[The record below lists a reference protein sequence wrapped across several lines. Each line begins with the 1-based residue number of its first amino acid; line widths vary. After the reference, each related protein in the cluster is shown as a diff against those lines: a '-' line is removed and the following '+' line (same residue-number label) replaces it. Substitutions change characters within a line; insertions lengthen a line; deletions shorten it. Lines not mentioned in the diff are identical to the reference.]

1 MAGLYRR
8 CQPYQALYSLLS
20 SPFILGIVIGILFN
34 LALRNTN
41 VSEVTQANLG
51 SQGDKII
58 LEDVL
63 AVSSNKGQAK
73 DESQKKEDKNFVR
86 PRFVKE
92 ELNITRRLLVVI
104 IPESDW
110 TENDQN
116 IKKYINS
123 TLQPYSN
130 DIAYIEKPK
139 SGRTDILDI
148 IKQLGTSHLS
158 NYGLYYLIPD
168 TALVIARNLKKLTDP
183 IITSDLTYSGLKS
196 GAGQDICQLDSGI
209 LISQILVKSMVE
221 EMDWCYRN
229 KIGYDQSSNLQNC
242 VLHSSKAKCQDT
254 FDNFPYS
261 AIKYSSQLSSFENVI
276 SVYDLKSEENMKTLL
291 HSLNVNE
298 AKLINE
304 DITKLEEELS
314 VLINTSKY
322 HLSPIWPLGSIKRC
336 KSTDRYDMN
345 IHHHFNHT
353 HEYFKDDYESATR
366 LNDEDVED
374 IDKILNLCNVQ
385 TEDFSSGWAKVD
397 ATRGKDLILEV
408 SHKANERKLSSRKC
422 QVVKELANPVIVQ
435 MPFVTESFKISLII
449 PVQEKDSQKTMTLLR
464 SFAKNSIEKNDRIFL
479 MLVFLYSP
487 ERPDKNNNN
496 DFFKDVKQLAL
507 QISKKYKKDQTK
519 SSSHLLWYSMQTK
532 GVKPSDLELMDLVTQ
547 KLDNKT
553 IILLGS
559 PDMEIKSDYFN
570 RVRMNTIQS
579 KQVFCPIPFTEFH
592 PAIIYGDKRPPLSM
606 VFNTT
611 AGHFDQLNNGH
622 VSFYKTDY
630 LKARSGLTKELI
642 KHESELEE
650 ERRERDMLSDNLCL
664 VLEQARS
671 LHTLRAP
678 DPSLMLRYEEVNCD
692 NISDLVKLELCQVRR
707 RRSLG
712 RRRNLAQEFLGGDKR
727 IRN

>member
-8 CQPYQALYSLLS
+8 CQPYQALYSLVS
-20 SPFILGIVIGILFN
+20 SPFILGIVIGILLN
-34 LALRNTN
+34 VALRNTE
-41 VSEVTQANLG
+41 VSDVAQHQLH
-51 SQGDKII
+51 SPGDRVV
-58 LEDVL
+58 LEDVEDVPSPDKDT
-63 AVSSNKGQAK
+63 AGGETQKK
-73 DESQKKEDKNFVR
+73 DEKNFVR

-104 IPESDW
+104 FPESHW
-110 TENDQN
+110 SGNEPSLR
-116 IKKYINS
+116 KYINS
-123 TLQPYSN
+123 TLHPYSN
-130 DIAYIEKPK
+130 DIAYIEKPE

-148 IKQLGTSHLS
+148 IKQLGSTQLS
-158 NYGLYYLIPD
+158 NYQLYYLLPD
-168 TALVIARNLKKLTDP
+168 TGLVIARNLKKLTDS
-183 IITSDLTYSGLKS
+183 ITSDLTYSGLKS
-196 GAGQDICQLDSGI
+196 AQDTCQLDSGI
-209 LISQILVKSMVE
+209 LISHILVKSMLK

-229 KIGYDQSSNLQNC
+229 KISYDQSSNLQNC

-254 FDNFPYS
+254 FDNLPYS
-261 AIKYSSQLSSFENVI
+261 AVKYSQLSSFEGVV
-276 SVYDLKSEENMKTLL
+276 SVYDLKSEENLKMLL
-291 HSLNVNE
+291 HSLNLNE
-298 AKLINE
+298 ARLFTE
-304 DITKLEEELS
+304 DIDKLEEDIS
-314 VLINTSKY
+314 ALINTSKY
-322 HLSPIWPLGSIKRC
+322 DLTPTWPLGSVKKFR
-336 KSTDRYDMN
+336 STDRYDMN
-345 IHHHFNHT
+345 IYHHFNHS
-353 HEYFKDDYESATR
+353 HGYFRDDYDSASR
-366 LNDEDVED
+366 LSDQDVED
-374 IDKILNLCNVQ
+374 IDKMLNLCNVQ
-385 TEDFSSGWAKVD
+385 TEDFSSGWSKLD

-422 QVVKELANPVIVQ
+422 QIVKELANPEIVQ

-507 QISKKYKKDQTK
+507 QISKKYKKDQSK

-532 GVKPSDLELMDLVTQ
+532 GIKPSDLELMDLVTQ

-553 IILLGS
+553 IILLGA

-579 KQVFCPIPFTEFH
+579 KQVFCPIPFTEYH
-592 PAIIYGDKRPPLSM
+592 PAIIYGDKRPPTSM

-611 AGHFDQLNNGH
+611 AGHFDELNNGH

-630 LKARSGLTKELI
+630 LKARASLSKQVI

-650 ERRERDMLSDNLCL
+650 ERREKEETMDNLCL
-664 VLEQARS
+664 VLRQVNS

-678 DPSLMLRYEEVNCD
+678 DPSLMLRYEEVTCD
-692 NISDLVKLELCQVRR
+692 NISDPVMLEVCQVRK
-707 RRSLG
+707 RRSLA
-712 RRRNLAQEFLGGDKR
+712 RRRTLASLLLDKGLR
-727 IRN
+727 T